1 MRHLLLHILLQNYN
15 FCHSNHS
22 LHSNRLI
29 GTSIYLGFDYLKNLE
44 SFTGQRILSE
54 RKLHGHYASLD
65 DFIDRV
71 TISIEQLTILIR
83 IGAFR
88 FTQQTKTELL
98 WLAIFKL
105 NANSTKSHQS
115 KLFKIKHKE
124 FKLPKLDNNW
134 IENAYDEMELLGF
147 PLCNYFSLIIVTCN

>member
-1 MRHLLLHILLQNYN
+1 
-15 FCHSNHS
+15 
-22 LHSNRLI
+22 
-29 GTSIYLGFDYLKNLE
+29 
-44 SFTGQRILSE
+44 
-54 RKLHGHYASLD
+54 
-65 DFIDRV
+65 DRV

-105 NANSTKSHQS
+105 NANGTKSHQS
-115 KLFKIKHKE
+115 KLFKIQHKE

-134 IENAYDEMELLGF
+134 IENAYDEMKLLGF
-147 PLCNYFSLIIVTCN
+147 PLCNYFSLIDHDLKNDIMAKQMKEFINKEVLIYGSLVTTRFNKTAQGKLMRLSTFIDLNGDYFDAVHFTDVV